1 MEKGRILE
9 LAVANMRYMYLGTV
23 NRYEGIVFF
32 FWSVK
37 INEFPVQYFHL
48 GTSKA
53 LCDGEFWITISSTTV
68 HI

>member
-32 FWSVK
+32 FFWSVK

-48 GTSKA
+48 GT
-53 LCDGEFWITISSTTV
+53 
-68 HI
+68 